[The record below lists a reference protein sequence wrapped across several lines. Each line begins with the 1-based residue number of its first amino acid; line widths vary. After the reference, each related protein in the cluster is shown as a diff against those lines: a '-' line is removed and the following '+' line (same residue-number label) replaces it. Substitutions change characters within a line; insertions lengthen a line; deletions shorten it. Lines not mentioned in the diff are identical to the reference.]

1 MKNKVLIILTCIF
14 ITSCASKKKIM
25 VDAIMVTPTPS
36 IDANLLVETPKP
48 TTIPENS
55 SIDTQGKEV
64 LEIKEK
70 LFITQ
75 INDIFYNFDD
85 YKDKII
91 VIEGMYSEFTSLDGK
106 SKSPVVFRFGP
117 GCCNNDGWGGF
128 LLKNYE
134 GEKPKDKEWIKVI
147 GTPLLVENGVYKD
160 LFLEVISL
168 EILSERGAETV
179 NS

>member
-1 MKNKVLIILTCIF
+1 MKNKVIIILTCIF

-91 VIEGMYSEFTSLDGK
+91 VIEG
-106 SKSPVVFRFGP
+106 
-117 GCCNNDGWGGF
+117 
-128 LLKNYE
+128 
-134 GEKPKDKEWIKVI
+134 
-147 GTPLLVENGVYKD
+147 
-160 LFLEVISL
+160 IS
-168 EILSERGAETV
+168 GHF
-179 NS
+179 